1 MIAKRLT
8 YLLLFSLSACSTT
21 EEQVIDL
28 LEQMAAHPIYSPGW
42 QQAVDNLATI
52 GRPAARQLIARL
64 NPGLYLGEDYREF
77 RDEQEQLRTGC
88 ALALGRIK
96 PRGATAALKDRITA
110 AYTDDERTACLWAIG
125 QIGYSQVGIDAL
137 KVQLKDHNPVIR
149 IHAAI
154 AIVKMDD
161 NVGDDEIE
169 DAFSDAQLAKIAL
182 QGLEESSYFGVPLL
196 MRLSTDGGPQQQALR
211 QIIDKVKDQ
220 LVAQLTAEEP
230 VHRQRAATAL
240 GQMGDPGP
248 TQALVNLLTDPSNQ
262 VRFSAAAALA
272 TLDQAQGIDF
282 LFQALRNTDSILRAN
297 AVKFLA
303 EVQSQSGSVESQL
316 ISALS
321 AEAPLARA
329 GAAQVLGQARV
340 QTAVLSL
347 IEATTDKTAEVR
359 VNAIIAL
366 GQIGTGQSRSRL
378 ESLRT
383 DDDATVAYY
392 AEWALGQLG
401 PS

>member
-28 LEQMAAHPIYSPGW
+28 LEQMAAHPIDSPGW

-366 GQIGTGQSRSRL
+366 GQIGTGQSRARL